1 MWQERDIT
9 KVYQKGDV
17 IINEDDPG
25 NEMFII
31 KTGSVDV
38 VKGRG
43 DKKVILTTLKRGDF
57 FGEMSIMED
66 LLRSAT
72 VIAREETHLI
82 ILNSGNFLLK
92 IRKDPTFAFSIMQK
106 MSNRI
111 RVLSE
116 KIMSQKFASKPGLSK
131 TRKMEAEVEYLSDN
145 KS

>member
-17 IINEDDPG
+17 IIKEGDPG

-31 KTGSVDV
+31 KTGSVEV
-38 VKGRG
+38 VKGGG

-57 FGEMSIMED
+57 FGEMSVLED
-66 LLRSAT
+66 LFRSAT

-82 ILNSGNFLLK
+82 ILSSGNFLLK

-106 MSNRI
+106 MSNTI

-116 KIMSQKFASKPGLSK
+116 KMLSHKFASKPGLSK
-131 TRKMEAEVEYLSDN
+131 TRKIEAEYEYLCDN